1 MISRWG
7 LSSMGT
13 GEKGGNMKLGII
25 GAMADEVALL
35 KQHTNVTESV
45 ERCGTTYTVGTLNGH
60 DVVLVVCGVGKVNA
74 AVCAQV
80 LVDCFE
86 VTHLVFTGVAGSL
99 NAEIDICDIVVST
112 DCVQHDMDAS
122 GLGYA
127 PGVIPY
133 QEVSFF
139 TADDMLRSTV
149 VRAVHEAAPEVKVFE
164 GRIASG
170 DQFVSDAMAKER
182 IVRQFGALCC
192 EMEGASVAQVA
203 WLNGI
208 PFVVVRAISDK
219 ADGSAEM
226 DYPSF
231 MKQAAHHSSSIVER
245 LMQLL

>member
-7 LSSMGT
+7 LSPMGT
-13 GEKGGNMKLGII
+13 GEKGGDMKLGII

-35 KQHTNVTESV
+35 KQHTNVAESV

-99 NAEIDICDIVVST
+99 NAKIDICDIVVST

-127 PGVIPY
+127 PGIIPY

-170 DQFVSDAMAKER
+170 DQFVSDALAKER

-192 EMEGASVAQVA
+192 EMEGGAIAQVCR
-203 WLNGI
+203 LNNI
-208 PFVVVRAISDK
+208 PFVIIRAISDK
-219 ADGSAEM
+219 ADDSEEM
-226 DYPSF
+226 SF
-231 MKQAAHHSSSIVER
+231 MEFATAAAARCASITR
-245 LMQLL
+245 FMLTH